1 MPTRSETPS
10 APDRR
15 IARVVVEVEPFHLD
29 RPFDY
34 LVGDHADLRVGQRV
48 QVSFAGRRVRGL
60 VVDVADTSDVPAERL
75 RPLTRVLGPHVWAR
89 PDEIEVLRWAATRF
103 GAPVADVVRHALP
116 ARTVDVERRAAA
128 AGWFPVAT
136 RPDWPVDDTPD
147 VSSWEVYGDAGRG
160 LLDDVGSG
168 RGSVWWRP
176 LAGEQVGDRLVEL
189 ARRTLAGG
197 RDVLVVVPDR
207 GSSVGR
213 AIVAGLG
220 DLVADLRPGPSP
232 RVHYGQWLRARC
244 GAARVVV
251 GERSAAFA
259 PLDRLGLAIVVDEAN
274 PAHKERRSPR
284 HHARDV
290 VLERAR
296 RAGAVGLVVGT
307 VPSAIGWDLLRR
319 RRLAPVVAPRR
330 AERDARPRFVLADWD
345 RQPSARLSREA
356 MRALE
361 QAAEAGTHGVVL
373 SVRRGEGRAMVCSR
387 CGHRFACPTCA
398 TSLVV
403 RDDRLACEGCGWSTS
418 RRIRC
423 GDCGGDLV
431 PLAAGTERIA
441 HELRRG
447 LDVEV
452 AELEGYDAPAP
463 DPPSVLVM
471 TRGSVMDA
479 PPGPI
484 GAVVLPDLDA
494 LLLRPTL
501 DAAEDTL
508 RLAMAVASWASP
520 RSTTFD
526 APVVVQT
533 QRPEH
538 PVIDALLRWDPG
550 AFWRHEAPL
559 REPLRFP
566 PAAQAIRVEVAGD
579 AALRVQE
586 IRASLADGDDV
597 LGPIPEGSRHRFLV
611 RCDDRTRTLEAL
623 VPLRSVWSRDGVEV
637 RIDVDPVGGL

>member
-1 MPTRSETPS
+1 MPTASETPS
-10 APDRR
+10 APDPR
-15 IARVVVEVEPFHLD
+15 IARVVVEVEPLHLD

-34 LVGDHADLRVGQRV
+34 LVGDHAGLCVGQRV

-60 VVDVADTSDVPAERL
+60 VVELADASDVPVQRL
-75 RPLTRVLGPHVWAR
+75 RPVTRVLGPHVWVR
-89 PDEIEVLRWAATRF
+89 PDEIEVLRWAASRF

-116 ARTVDVERRAAA
+116 ARTVDVERRAEAS
-128 AGWFPVAT
+128 GWFPAGT
-136 RPDWPVDDTPD
+136 RPPWDPDDEPD
-147 VSSWEVYGDAGRG
+147 ATAWEAYGEAGAALRA
-160 LLDDVGSG
+160 DVRAG

-176 LAGEQVGDRLVEL
+176 LPGEPVGDRLVDL
-189 ARRTLAGG
+189 ARLTLAGD

-207 GSSVGR
+207 GSSIGR
-213 AIVAGLG
+213 AVVEALG
-220 DLVADLRPGPSP
+220 EVVADLRQGSSP

-244 GAARVVV
+244 GVARVVV

-259 PLDRLGLAIVVDEAN
+259 PLDRLGLAVVVDEAN

-319 RRLAPVVAPRR
+319 RRLTPVVAPRR
-330 AERDARPRFVLADWD
+330 VEREARPRFVLADWD
-345 RQPSARLSREA
+345 RQPRARLSREA
-356 MRALE
+356 LRALE
-361 QAAEAGTHGVVL
+361 QATAAGTYGVVL
-373 SVRRGEGRAMVCSR
+373 SVRRGEGRALVCSR
-387 CGHRFACPTCA
+387 CGVRFACPTCA
-398 TSLVV
+398 TSLAA

-418 RRIRC
+418 RRVRC
-423 GDCGGDLV
+423 GDCRGELV

-441 HELRRG
+441 HELRRA

-463 DPPSVLVM
+463 VPPAVLVM

-479 PPGPI
+479 PPGPV

-508 RLAMAVASWASP
+508 RLGMAVSTWASP
-520 RSTTFD
+520 RGGSSD

-533 QRPEH
+533 RQPDH
-538 PVIDALLRWDPG
+538 PVVDALLRWDPG

-566 PAAQAIRVEVAGD
+566 PAAHAIRVEVAGE
-579 AALRVQE
+579 ASTRTAEVQAHLTE
-586 IRASLADGDDV
+586 GDDV
-597 LGPIPEGSRHRFLV
+597 LGPIPEGPRLRFLV
-611 RCDDRTRTLEAL
+611 RCDDRARTLASL
-623 VPLRSVWSRDGVEV
+623 GPLRVAWSRDGVEARV
-637 RIDVDPVGGL
+637 DVDPVGGL